1 MFEKMCQ
8 MPNLYVLVSNILAMR
23 HIAVPKARKD
33 GIKHLSPM
41 SNRSMPTAK
50 GMVIFRKGL
59 AAKEKDRLVIPD
71 SPGSE
76 GLADKHFHTV
86 YCVGAVL
93 LRFAQK
99 QCLCRV
105 VCQVKADVA

>member
-59 AAKEKDRLVIPD
+59 AAKEKGRLVIPD

-76 GLADKHFHTV
+76 GVADKDFHYV
-86 YCVGAVL
+86 YWVGAVL
-93 LRFAQK
+93 LRLAEK
-99 QCLCRV
+99 QCFFRV

>member
-59 AAKEKDRLVIPD
+59 AAKEKGRLVT
-71 SPGSE
+71 PGSE
-76 GLADKHFHTV
+76 GLADKQFHPV

-93 LRFAQK
+93 LRFAEK

>member
-93 LRFAQK
+93 LRFAEK
-99 QCLCRV
+99 QSLCRV

>member
-23 HIAVPKARKD
+23 QIAVPKARKD
-33 GIKHLSPM
+33 
-41 SNRSMPTAK
+41 

-59 AAKEKDRLVIPD
+59 AAKEKGRLVIPD

-93 LRFAQK
+93 LRFAEK
-99 QCLCRV
+99 QCFCRV

>member
-59 AAKEKDRLVIPD
+59 AAKEKGRLVIPD

-76 GLADKHFHTV
+76 GLADKHFQTV
-86 YCVGAVL
+86 DGVGAVV
-93 LRFAQK
+93 LRFAEK
-99 QCLCRV
+99 QCFFRV

>member
-23 HIAVPKARKD
+23 HIAVLKARKD

-59 AAKEKDRLVIPD
+59 AAKENGRLVIPE

-76 GLADKHFHTV
+76 G
-86 YCVGAVL
+86 
-93 LRFAQK
+93 
-99 QCLCRV
+99 
-105 VCQVKADVA
+105 